1 MVLLVAVNGFVGFV
15 WFRAYQQGMPLTR
28 TILLAVVSLVAV
40 NLATIFGS
48 KVGEMRSRRVMERKA
63 GRK

>member
-15 WFRAYQQGMPLTR
+15 WFRAYQQGMPLSR
-28 TILLAVVSLVAV
+28 TIFLGVVSLIAV

-48 KVGEMRSRRVMERKA
+48 KLGEMRTRRLMER
-63 GRK
+63 RSQRR